1 MGDDWRSSSFFSLF
15 SSDRD
20 WETRE
25 SLDRVRNR
33 LEELAN
39 RIKEIKSE
47 RAQTRAH
54 KALKEKEI
62 SNLKRKRYQQTGRK
76 FALDA
81 VNKIMSGNEE
91 DAIEA
96 VKECLDYKAYVRTE
110 PHLKRTGAEMENQI
124 FYQN

>member
-1 MGDDWRSSSFFSLF
+1 M
-15 SSDRD
+15 SDARTPQIYFTHRD
-20 WETRE
+20 QEIRE

-54 KALKEKEI
+54 KALKEQEI

>member
-1 MGDDWRSSSFFSLF
+1 M
-15 SSDRD
+15 SDARTPQIYFTHRD
-20 WETRE
+20 QEIRE

-54 KALKEKEI
+54 QALKEKEI

-124 FYQN
+124 LNQN

>member
-1 MGDDWRSSSFFSLF
+1 M
-15 SSDRD
+15 SDARTPQIYFTHRD
-20 WETRE
+20 QEIRE

-62 SNLKRKRYQQTGRK
+62 SNLKKKRYQQTGRK
-76 FALDA
+76 VALDA

-96 VKECLDYKAYVRTE
+96 VKECLDYKA
-110 PHLKRTGAEMENQI
+110 M
-124 FYQN
+124 